1 MHNVPAEQQRPSFLW
16 DYNLS
21 VADVQHTLASGSE
34 AERRWLTER
43 ILLHAPWD
51 EIWEYLTPQ
60 SIRAVLPALKLPAPI
75 KGTWKRALE
84 LWAGAPEAG

>member
-1 MHNVPAEQQRPSFLW
+1 
-16 DYNLS
+16 